1 MRTTLLLKPA
11 RVYLSN
17 CVISLLQPSV
27 GREGGGVGKTT
38 QPLLPTPGGQPLPIP
53 ISLPLGVPPPGGILR
68 APTNLGPSQ
77 DEAFGKEASTAV
89 SLPTGIPPDA
99 SSGMLPLPVLHATAG
114 LAGATAAIPKPI
126 LKVAK
131 KEEPK
136 GPRPIQSTPIPGTPW
151 SVVFTSDERMFFF
164 DASNRKSIWKVP
176 PELVGNQQVVKIV
189 GNPPWGPRPR
199 K

>member
-1 MRTTLLLKPA
+1 MA
-11 RVYLSN
+11 
-17 CVISLLQPSV
+17 
-27 GREGGGVGKTT
+27 REGGGGKTT

-53 ISLPLGVPPPGGILR
+53 ISLPLAIPPPGGILR
-68 APTNLGPSQ
+68 AAATSASSQ
-77 DEAFGKEASTAV
+77 DEGIRKEANVTV
-89 SLPTGIPPDA
+89 ILP
-99 SSGMLPLPVLHATAG
+99 AG
-114 LAGATAAIPKPI
+114 LPPSGPSDVLAPPMTAAALPKPI

-164 DASNRKSIWKVP
+164 DASNRKSIWKLP
-176 PELVGNQQVVKIV
+176 PELVGNQQVVKVV